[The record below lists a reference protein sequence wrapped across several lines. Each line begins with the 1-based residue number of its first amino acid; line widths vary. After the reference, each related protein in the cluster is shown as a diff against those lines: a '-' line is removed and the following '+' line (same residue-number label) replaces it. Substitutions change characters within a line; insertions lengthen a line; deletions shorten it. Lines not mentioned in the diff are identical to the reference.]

1 MVQLTRIYTG
11 GGDKGETSLGDGS
24 RVAKHDRR
32 VAAYG
37 SVDEANAVIG
47 VARVELRREV
57 ETVTA
62 AQGGLEPGED
72 AARAAEARLALLRQ
86 IDGMLD
92 RIQNDLFDAGADLCV
107 PLEQQRKSEALRVT
121 AEQAKRLEG
130 EIDALNEDLAPLK
143 SFILPG
149 GTAVAALLHQART
162 VVRRAEREI
171 TEIAASETINPE
183 VVVYVNR
190 LSDLLF
196 VMARTANDRGAA
208 DVLWVPG
215 ANR

>member
-37 SVDEANAVIG
+37 TVDEANAIIG
-47 VARVELRREV
+47 VARVEVRREL
-57 ETVTA
+57 ETVTE
-62 AQGGLEPGED
+62 AQSGLEPSED
-72 AARAAEARLALLRQ
+72 AARVATGRVDLLRQ
-86 IDGMLD
+86 IDAMLD

-107 PLEQQRKSEALRVT
+107 PLEQQRKSEALRIS
-121 AEQAKRLEG
+121 ADQSKRLEG
-130 EIDALNEDLAPLK
+130 EIDALNEHLEPLK
-143 SFILPG
+143 SFVLPG

-171 TEIAASETINPE
+171 TEIAATETINPE